1 MKYLEK
7 QYLMACA
14 EIDRLKHVEET
25 LRKQQKQNAE
35 LLDGLAEE
43 SNDLQAE
50 VEKQDKLIRKLEE
63 VKLKLEKDVSR
74 HKDRSDSLS
83 RRCLEL
89 NDELGRVRN
98 V

>member
-7 QYLMACA
+7 QYLAACA

-50 VEKQDKLIRKLEE
+50 VEKQDKLIHKLEE
-63 VKLKLEKDVSR
+63 VKLSLEKDVSR
-74 HKDRSDSLS
+74 HKDRADSLN

-89 NDELGRVRN
+89 NDELGSVRN
-98 V
+98 E